1 MNRTDHASRRSRT
14 GPTWAIALKDM
25 RALKA
30 SLQLWLPMLIVPLM
44 FGGILPAVFVLLVRF
59 YVLPAGPEGLER
71 MGDMGFVLEL
81 MRTSAPPALQ
91 AELATLP
98 GDIERVL
105 YFGLTYLLAPMF
117 LLIPVM
123 AASIITANSF
133 AGEKE
138 RKTLEGLLYAPI
150 SMNQLL
156 IGKALSAFLPALG
169 LTLGSFVLYGTVVNT
184 LAYPIYGRLI
194 FPTWNWLPLMGL
206 VVPALTAVIVLATM
220 IVSAK
225 VKGFQ
230 EAYQL
235 GGILVL
241 PVLALTGGQA
251 TGLLLLGSGAML
263 VMGAALAAIAWLLL
277 RSARRLAKRH
287 QFLEKLG

>member
-1 MNRTDHASRRSRT
+1 MSRHEKLVGQSRF
-14 GPTWAIALKDM
+14 GPVWAIALKDM

-30 SLQLWLPMLIVPLM
+30 SVQLWLPMLIVPLV
-44 FGGILPAVFVLLVRF
+44 FGG
-59 YVLPAGPEGLER
+59 VLPAILISVVRFSALPAGAEGVSR
-71 MGDMGFVLEL
+71 MGNLDFLLEL
-81 MRTSAPPALQ
+81 VTTSAPPALQ
-91 AELATLP
+91 AQLAPLP

-105 YFGLTYLLAPMF
+105 YFALTYLLAPMF
-117 LLIPVM
+117 LLIPAM

-156 IGKALSAFLPALG
+156 LGKALSALLPALG
-169 LTLGSFVLYGTVVNT
+169 LTFGSFLLYGIVVNS
-184 LAYPIYGRLI
+184 LAYPVFGGLI
-194 FPTWNWLPLMGL
+194 FPTWNWLPLMLL

-220 IVSAK
+220 LISAK

-235 GGILVL
+235 GGVVVL
-241 PVLALTGGQA
+241 PVLALAGGQA

-263 VMGAALAAIAWLLL
+263 LMAAALALIAWLLL
-277 RSARRLAKRH
+277 RSARRLAQRH
-287 QFLEKLG
+287 QFLQLG